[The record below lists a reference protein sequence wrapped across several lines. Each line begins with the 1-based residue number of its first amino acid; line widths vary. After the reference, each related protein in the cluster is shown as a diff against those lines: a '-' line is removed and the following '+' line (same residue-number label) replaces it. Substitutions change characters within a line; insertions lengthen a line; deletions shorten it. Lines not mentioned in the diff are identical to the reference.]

1 MKTLLA
7 AASALIL
14 SAGLASAA
22 TTNSTAGGQS
32 QANAATTSNQTQ
44 ANAATPSGPT
54 AKMRQ
59 QLEESLAKA
68 GFTDIKIMPES
79 FLIRAKDQNGNP
91 MMMVV
96 NPDSV
101 TEVEAV
107 TPNKAKNNNNANA
120 ATNNANGSTANSS
133 TTKQ

>member
-22 TTNSTAGGQS
+22 TTNSTTSGQT

-59 QLEESLAKA
+59 QLEESLTKA

-107 TPNKAKNNNNANA
+107 TPNKSNNNANA
-120 ATNNANGSTANSS
+120 ATNNANGSTTNPS

>member
-14 SAGLASAA
+14 SAGVACAA
-22 TTNSTAGGQS
+22 TTNSTAGGQT
-32 QANAATTSNQTQ
+32 QANSATTSNQTQ

-107 TPNKAKNNNNANA
+107 TPNKSNNNTNA
-120 ATNNANGSTANSS
+120 NNANGSTDNSS
-133 TTKQ
+133 TTKK

>member
-14 SAGLASAA
+14 SAGVASAA
-22 TTNSTAGGQS
+22 TTASPANSQT
-32 QANAATTSNQTQ
+32 QANAATTGGQTQ

-59 QLEESLAKA
+59 QLENSLTKA

-79 FLIRAKDQNGNP
+79 FLIRAKDPSGNP

-107 TPNKAKNNNNANA
+107 TPNKSNGGANSAGENAN
-120 ATNNANGSTANSS
+120 NSTTAKPS

>member
-22 TTNSTAGGQS
+22 TTNSTTSGQT

-59 QLEESLAKA
+59 KLEESLTKA

-107 TPNKAKNNNNANA
+107 TPNKSNSNNNA
-120 ATNNANGSTANSS
+120 ATNNANGSTTNPS